1 MTEQD
6 RMWSSECGVQPHS
19 VKELQVHLKAHG
31 VTISKLTKAP
41 LIELC
46 KAAKEIGLC
55 IDPDGL
61 TEDRE
66 EVINDKVTID
76 WGQLPYDL

>member
-1 MTEQD
+1 MT
-6 RMWSSECGVQPHS
+6 V
-19 VKELQVHLKAHG
+19 
-31 VTISKLTKAP
+31 SKLTKAP

-46 KAAKEIGLC
+46 KAAAAIGLS

-66 EVINDKVTID
+66 EVIKDKVTVVGHI
-76 WGQLPYDL
+76 WFRKSVKLHTYHVVSLHVS